1 MQQTC
6 VCVGVAG
13 QHLPFLLSAVRGPAR
28 MADGFLAP
36 LVKDL
41 ARALE
46 NELGCLGP

>member
-1 MQQTC
+1 MC
-6 VCVGVAG
+6 VLGFAG
-13 QHLPFLLSAVRGPAR
+13 QHLLFLLRAVPWPAR

-46 NELGCLGP
+46 NESGCLGP

>member
-1 MQQTC
+1 MC
-6 VCVGVAG
+6 VLGLAG
-13 QHLPFLLSAVRGPAR
+13 QRLLFLLSAVPGPAR

-46 NELGCLGP
+46 NELGCLCP